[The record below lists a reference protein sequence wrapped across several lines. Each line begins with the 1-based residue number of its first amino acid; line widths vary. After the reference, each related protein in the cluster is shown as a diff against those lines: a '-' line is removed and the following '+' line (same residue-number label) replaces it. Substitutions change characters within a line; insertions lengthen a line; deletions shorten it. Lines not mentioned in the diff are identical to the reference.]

1 MKYAAIALLMVVVIN
16 CTGGSSVKPISTFKT
31 AEDSIGYAIGV
42 NIGSNFKSQEL
53 DIEMAALLSGLLDA
67 MSEDSSAVKL
77 TEEQMETVFVKL
89 QQTMQEKQMKKMEE
103 MSRENQTKNDAFFK
117 ENASK
122 EGVQTTA
129 SGLQYR
135 VIKEGSGRKPTPESQ
150 VVVHY
155 RGRLLDG
162 TEFDSS
168 YQRNEPATFQVG
180 QVIQGWIEG
189 LQLMSAGSTFE
200 FYIPANLA
208 YGEEGNPV
216 IPPNSALIFEVELLE
231 IK

>member
-1 MKYAAIALLMVVVIN
+1 
-16 CTGGSSVKPISTFKT
+16 
-31 AEDSIGYAIGV
+31 
-42 NIGSNFKSQEL
+42 L
-53 DIEMAALLSGLLDA
+53 DVEMAALLSGLMDA
-67 MSEDSSAVKL
+67 MSDDSSAVKL
-77 TEEQMETVFVKL
+77 TDEQMEAVFAKL

-103 MSRENQTKNDAFFK
+103 MSRENQTKNEAFFK

-122 EGVQTTA
+122 EGVVTTA

-135 VIKEGSGRKPTPESQ
+135 VVKQGSGRKPTAESQ

-168 YQRNEPATFQVG
+168 YSRNEPATFQVG

-189 LQLMSAGSTFE
+189 LQLMTAGSTYE
-200 FYIPANLA
+200 FYIPSNLA